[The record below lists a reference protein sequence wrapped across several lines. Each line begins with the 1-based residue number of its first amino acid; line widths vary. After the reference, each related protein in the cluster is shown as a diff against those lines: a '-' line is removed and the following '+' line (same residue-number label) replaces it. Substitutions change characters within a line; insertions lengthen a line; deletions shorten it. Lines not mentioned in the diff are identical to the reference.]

1 MKNLSSKLF
10 ESLKL
15 SDNKSRNCFGGAYT
29 SSGSDTNMQGGS
41 SDVAFNTLGSDG
53 KSLGWDTAK
62 TSNAGDTK
70 DKPVLSTG
78 IE

>member
-1 MKNLSSKLF
+1 MKNLKSKLF

-15 SDNKSRNCFGGAYT
+15 SDNNARNCFGGAYT

-41 SDVAFNTLGSDG
+41 SDVAFNTLDASG

-62 TSNAGDTK
+62 TSIAGDTK
-70 DKPVLSTG
+70 DKPVLTTG